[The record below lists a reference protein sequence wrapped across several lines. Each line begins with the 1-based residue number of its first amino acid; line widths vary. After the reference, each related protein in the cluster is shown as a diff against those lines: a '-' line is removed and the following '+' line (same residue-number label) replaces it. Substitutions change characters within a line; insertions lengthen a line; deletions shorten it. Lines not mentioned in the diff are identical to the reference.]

1 MSMNDKS
8 RHVSV
13 PQPLPAN
20 FGPPVPPVG
29 PGPGQCVGQQ
39 PWMPNSVHP
48 APYHMPH
55 QGYPSNYKSNT
66 PIRAPE
72 YPPMHPAGYVQR
84 YSSYD
89 AQCQSF
95 PFGKIHEGPGRPPNP
110 TAYPIVRHYNS
121 QHVYNEVPKE
131 SPKNSLDM
139 FPQSKSPGQAAV
151 PKEKNN
157 AQILEKNGRDD
168 MSSPSDSKSDSEM
181 NNTSTESC
189 AEDTRSPTSC
199 DKQENF
205 FTEKSESSI
214 KSISDSNSRS
224 ENEPLSKKC
233 KVSNDASPERSSQTF
248 SSISNSN
255 NHAKKESSMHRPPYE
270 MRIHNPSYQ
279 HADNMYG
286 MYPEGERRMHNNN
299 LQHNPNMGMNP
310 HHMSDPMHYGY
321 QGVSRGAVS
330 DIDKL
335 TDLDFSEKSN
345 TSENVF
351 QVPSI
356 SSTTP
361 PKIFPPIPPSPIS
374 ESWDDSKYYQ
384 QQEETDSEKVPR
396 KKRKRCGE
404 CPGCLQ
410 KQNCGR
416 CGPCRSVRSHQI
428 CKMRKCE
435 SLKTKKEKAAEE
447 SYKAGRKSKE
457 IMNTANVESL
467 RNSGNDIGGKMNG
480 NPQSYLSHGDSQSP
494 SNSSSMHLGSQ
505 SVRSHDQYQPQGNS
519 FQQPAMIN
527 PYSSNSQYA
536 SYSPQV
542 PPHNPHLQPMYDGR
556 IAVSV
561 DGAGDTDGSNSTH
574 RMTNTRL
581 KTLIHNRQNQREHG
595 QLIPICNPVHDPSF
609 ASPVPLSP
617 VNQQSYASPY
627 LPPSNH
633 QEVMHNSMPYSG
645 PPETS
650 SLMHLQQLS
659 PNSITPPKSS
669 VQNQWSDKTPPWT
682 DGSSSSLSR
691 KTPENS
697 APVLQKSP
705 AKPSQNGH
713 PELSQA
719 SEEPKIVNGGEKPE
733 NPSSNCALDTSSE
746 NVDLQ
751 NNPTKN
757 LSESEK
763 SEAKTVDQE
772 RKIPTPC
779 DSSVNRANMP
789 LHSSTGTPRY
799 ANPGF
804 SSPPYAYR
812 HPAPPQTLTPSAP
825 SQQGCMPPPSSIPPM
840 SGTTPHVSANGGHTH
855 SGTSANP
862 IPVPNEANC
871 DESNQ
876 SPPFLLNTTTS
887 MNTYINITNTY
898 KSKLSF
904 SNATCL
910 PTFASTSV
918 HNSTQAYVNSYSYN
932 NQQMQLNFS
941 ENSPLLPKGGGN
953 SKSYI
958 DSGRIQDSF
967 KRSDIPHNFGHQDL
981 PLQPSAPNYL
991 SHFPSNYAN
1000 HTSNDF
1006 LDNNCSTP
1014 VGVGADKKDM
1024 DPLERIEKLRSNTKL
1039 EPPQCDCLK
1048 NKEVLPSEK
1057 LPYYTHLGSGASVS
1071 AIRELMECRSGEKG
1085 KAIRI
1090 EKLLYSGKEGKT
1102 SQGCPLAKWVIR
1114 RSGPE
1119 EKLLT
1124 VIRHRPGHTCPT
1136 AYIIIAM
1143 VAWEG
1148 VSEHVA
1154 DMLYKTVVYKTV
1166 NFGIPTQRKCGT
1178 NEMRTCACQG
1188 LDPETCGASFSFGC
1202 SWSMYYNG
1210 CKFARSKNARKFKL
1224 TEKDEEKELED
1235 KLQTL
1240 ASDVALLY
1248 KRMAPESFYNQVVTL
1263 TKHKGWEKPED
1274 EQLHVLPLYV
1284 IDSTDE
1290 YGSKEGQDK
1299 KIASG
1304 ALEVLEKFP
1313 VDFKIRT
1320 TPLKPCKTRG
1330 RKPKDGFSPRKQALQ
1345 TAFKQLIASGKLRR
1359 IEPPGVYQKCHLG
1372 SNRLVPLLSH
1382 NQTSGHLDNKEFMTM
1397 KYGSSNGFSNS
1408 VQASALIP
1416 SNAYKG
1422 EEAACKF
1429 YAGKHI
1435 SHNSYLN
1442 NSCTS
1447 NQSWMPQSQ
1456 HNFNC
1461 ISSTENSQNP
1471 PINTFQ
1477 GGCFHNANS
1486 SFSKYDSV
1494 PATRGSTSK
1503 GSSDIGTNSLQINHS
1518 FTNTCSKITSGTYV
1532 TSSCNVP
1539 CYNDRNN
1546 NYMSGVTY
1554 TTPPHFATSQSY
1566 QLSNTGS
1573 TNSAYSHYN
1582 SGMNSNVASP
1592 TYASQNHV
1600 SNSHN
1605 SYSYPSHQNID
1616 NNYHFQNNSS
1626 FQNQCPYSAPNIPLK
1641 IPGNYSAS
1649 NSIHPQ
1655 HSSPGNYNYIPYSA
1669 SQMTLNN
1676 NFCNYA
1682 AQKPC
1687 NVPEN
1692 FAVPDHQNNYIDLN
1706 SEQQKM
1712 HSSSSNNFN
1721 KIPSSHYQNSTANQ
1735 NNFVKSE
1742 NVSQSS
1748 NVFPEKC
1755 ANPQSEISDSVY
1767 ALRDLDSK
1775 SVNCFSK
1782 ANQQVTPE
1790 CNSEKENMLC
1800 KTENTNFKYCENNN
1814 NIVSETYNIHAKNY
1828 NYHLQQSNQMLYYD
1842 NFSGICNYTN
1852 CVNSD
1857 NSAVMEFGNEAY
1869 KEGYEKDVKDG
1880 LPTNYDSRKAGSN
1893 MKDQEVSSNSN
1904 KLLESWE
1911 CENKYSYPEPNHLG
1925 VLTSKYSNAS
1935 VEDEEGYVDS
1945 TTIEGDEVYEG
1956 HSDNESSFKDVEV
1969 GGVAIAL
1976 THGSVLFECAKHEL
1990 HSTTAVK
1997 NPNRRNPTR
2006 ISLVFYQHKQLNFEN
2021 HGESEWG
2028 QKMKEKRV
2036 GNLKNVDTQFDVS
2049 PNKKQCFQP
2058 EEEYPKS
2065 NMPMRM
2071 PCTTPTTNWMT
2082 VFPMPPLAV
2091 GAPFR
2096 T

>member
-1 MSMNDKS
+1 ME
-8 RHVSV
+8 
-13 PQPLPAN
+13 
-20 FGPPVPPVG
+20 
-29 PGPGQCVGQQ
+29 
-39 PWMPNSVHP
+39 WI
-48 APYHMPH
+48 
-55 QGYPSNYKSNT
+55 NY
-66 PIRAPE
+66 
-72 YPPMHPAGYVQR
+72 
-84 YSSYD
+84 
-89 AQCQSF
+89 F
-95 PFGKIHEGPGRPPNP
+95 
-110 TAYPIVRHYNS
+110 
-121 QHVYNEVPKE
+121 
-131 SPKNSLDM
+131 
-139 FPQSKSPGQAAV
+139 
-151 PKEKNN
+151 
-157 AQILEKNGRDD
+157 
-168 MSSPSDSKSDSEM
+168 
-181 NNTSTESC
+181 
-189 AEDTRSPTSC
+189 
-199 DKQENF
+199 
-205 FTEKSESSI
+205 
-214 KSISDSNSRS
+214 
-224 ENEPLSKKC
+224 
-233 KVSNDASPERSSQTF
+233 
-248 SSISNSN
+248 
-255 NHAKKESSMHRPPYE
+255 
-270 MRIHNPSYQ
+270 
-279 HADNMYG
+279 
-286 MYPEGERRMHNNN
+286 
-299 LQHNPNMGMNP
+299 
-310 HHMSDPMHYGY
+310 
-321 QGVSRGAVS
+321 
-330 DIDKL
+330 
-335 TDLDFSEKSN
+335 
-345 TSENVF
+345 
-351 QVPSI
+351 
-356 SSTTP
+356 
-361 PKIFPPIPPSPIS
+361 
-374 ESWDDSKYYQ
+374 
-384 QQEETDSEKVPR
+384 
-396 KKRKRCGE
+396 
-404 CPGCLQ
+404 
-410 KQNCGR
+410 
-416 CGPCRSVRSHQI
+416 
-428 CKMRKCE
+428 
-435 SLKTKKEKAAEE
+435 AAEE